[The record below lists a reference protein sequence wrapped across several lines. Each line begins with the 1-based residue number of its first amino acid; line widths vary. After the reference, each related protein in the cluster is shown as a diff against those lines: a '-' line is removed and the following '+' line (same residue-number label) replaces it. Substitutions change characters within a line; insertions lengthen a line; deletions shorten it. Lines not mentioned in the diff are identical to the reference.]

1 MADSPA
7 ARSFSALTSINARI
21 KVVDIGASPIDGR
34 PPYAPLLRAGHADV
48 IGFEPN
54 ASELTRLN
62 RMKGPHENY
71 LPHVIGDGARH
82 TLYICHAPGMTSLLP
97 PNPAVLNLFHGFPD
111 WGRVLST
118 ELVDTV
124 RLDDVPATAGAEM
137 IKIDIQGA
145 ELMALSH
152 GRTRLRDTLVIHSE
166 VEFLPLYIGQPLFS
180 EVETFLRGEGFV
192 LHRFFPAVSRV
203 VRPLMVN
210 NDMYAGL
217 SQLVWADAVF
227 IKDFSRLEA
236 LSEAQLL
243 KTAKILHDCYQSVD
257 VALYL
262 LTDYDRRTGEHLG
275 RAYLSGLQGT
285 AHGAN
290 VK

>member
-62 RMKGPHENY
+62 RMKGPHETY

-124 RLDDVPATAGAEM
+124 RLDDVPDTAGAEM

-217 SQLVWADAVF
+217 SQLVWADAIF

>member
-7 ARSFSALTSINARI
+7 ALSFSALTSINARI

-34 PPYAPLLRAGHADV
+34 PPYAPLLQAGHADV

-62 RMKGPHENY
+62 RMKGPHETY
-71 LPHVIGDGARH
+71 LPHVIGDGTRH
-82 TLYICHAPGMTSLLP
+82 TLHICHAPGMTSLLP

-124 RLDDVPATAGAEM
+124 RLDDVPETAGAEM

-152 GRTRLRDTLVIHSE
+152 GRTRLRDALVIHSE

-203 VRPLMVN
+203 VRPLLVN

-217 SQLVWADAVF
+217 SQLVWADAIF
-227 IKDFSRLEA
+227 IKDLSRLEA

-262 LTDYDRRTGEHLG
+262 LTEYDRRTGEHLG

-285 AHGAN
+285 APG
-290 VK
+290 V